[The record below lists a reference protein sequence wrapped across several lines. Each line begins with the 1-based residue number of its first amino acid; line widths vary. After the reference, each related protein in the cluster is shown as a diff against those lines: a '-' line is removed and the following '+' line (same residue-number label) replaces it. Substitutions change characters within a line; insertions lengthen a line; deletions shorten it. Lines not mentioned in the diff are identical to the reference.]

1 MSYFHIF
8 KSLKIQSQRMCI
20 LTKYL
25 FLIGAII
32 LEVVE
37 TMILPL
43 TNNFSKLL
51 PTLALGLFYLGSFY
65 LLTFAVKFIPLPIV
79 YAIWSGIGV
88 SLVAIL
94 SYFFYGDVLKWPAI
108 LGLCFIIMG
117 VMLVNLFGVSRL

>member
-1 MSYFHIF
+1 MQLKDLF
-8 KSLKIQSQRMCI
+8 SLQGKFVSN
-20 LTKYL
+20 YG
-25 FLIGAII
+25 FLIGAIV
-32 LEVVE
+32 LEVAG
-37 TMILPL
+37 TMMLPL

-94 SYFFYGDVLKWPAI
+94 SYFFYGDALKWPAI
-108 LGLCFIIMG
+108 LGLCLIIMG

>member
-1 MSYFHIF
+1 MQLKDLF
-8 KSLKIQSQRMCI
+8 SLQGKFVS
-20 LTKYL
+20 KYL
-25 FLIGAII
+25 FLIGAIV
-32 LEVVE
+32 LEVAG
-37 TMILPL
+37 TMMLPL

-94 SYFFYGDVLKWPAI
+94 SYFFYGDALKWPAI
-108 LGLCFIIMG
+108 LGLCLIIMG

>member
-1 MSYFHIF
+1 MQLRDLS
-8 KSLKIQSQRMCI
+8 SLKGTFVS
-20 LTKYL
+20 KYL
-25 FLIGAII
+25 FLIGAIV
-32 LEVVE
+32 LEVAG
-37 TMILPL
+37 TMMLPL

-65 LLTFAVKFIPLPIV
+65 LLTFAIKFIPLPIV

-94 SYFFYGDVLKWPAI
+94 SYFFYGDALKWPAI
-108 LGLCFIIMG
+108 LGLCLIIMG

>member
-1 MSYFHIF
+1 MQLKDLF
-8 KSLKIQSQRMCI
+8 SLQGKFVS
-20 LTKYL
+20 KYV
-25 FLIGAII
+25 FLIGAIV
-32 LEVVE
+32 LEVAG
-37 TMILPL
+37 TMMLPL

-88 SLVAIL
+88 SLIAIL